1 MKYVIYFKSRENYQD
16 TSTWSKELLPSDF
29 TLKEIREVC
38 NLLKIEG
45 FALTDVSGSKIVH
58 LEWFK
63 L

>member
-1 MKYVIYFKSRENYQD
+1 MKYVIYLKSRANYHD
-16 TSTWSKELLPSDF
+16 VSTWSKELLPSDF

-45 FALTDVSGSKIVH
+45 FALTNASGNKIVH

-63 L
+63 